1 MEQQPASPVPKETP
15 VPASPVANSS
25 NRRLAIECVVAGLLL
40 VGVFWKDV
48 AVLVGGNTGAAPATT
63 AGAPA
68 EPVRW
73 EYLTWI
79 SDEAKVPAT
88 LNKFGA
94 HGWELVVANRKHS
107 MFDRDVKISEVE
119 LIFKRP
125 LNAAKQTTKEPS
137 IVGVWQLTKGDKAVI
152 GELTLECTAHQTV
165 KVSGKAGNAFVMHG
179 TYEIAGDS
187 LLIILRHEGH
197 TESTQDKIKKLTA
210 TELILEDEQ
219 GRIEEYKR
227 K

>member
-1 MEQQPASPVPKETP
+1 MQQLPVSPVPT
-15 VPASPVANSS
+15 SPVSSCANK
-25 NRRLAIECVVAGLLL
+25 RLAIDCVLAGLIL

-48 AVLVGGNTGAAPATT
+48 AVLLGANTSSPAPTAT
-63 AGAPA
+63 GEPA
-68 EPVRW
+68 RPTQW

-79 SDEAKVPAT
+79 SDDAKMSAT

-107 MFDRDVKISEVE
+107 RFDQDVRDPAIE
-119 LIFKRP
+119 LVFKRP
-125 LNAAKQTTKEPS
+125 LQPAKQNTKESS
-137 IVGVWQLTKGDKAVI
+137 IVGVWQLTKGDKGNV
-152 GELTLECTAHQTV
+152 GELTLECTAERTV
-165 KVSGKAGNAFVMHG
+165 KVSGGKPGAAFVMLG
-179 TYEIAGDS
+179 NYEITGDN

-197 TESTQDKIKKLTA
+197 NESTQDKIKKLTA